1 MKKIIGALYMPKILM
16 IATGGTIA
24 SKPTPSGLAPMITSE
39 EILSLIPD
47 VSKFCDV
54 DTYPL
59 FNLDST
65 NVSPIHWIQIARCI
79 EQHYDSYDGFV
90 ITHGTDTMAYTAA
103 ALSYMIQNSRKPI
116 VITGSQKSIFEENT
130 DAKLNLINAFI
141 FAADNES
148 HSVHIVFNGKA
159 IIGTRARKVRTK
171 SYNAFSS
178 IDFPY
183 TAVIRDQ
190 KIIRYIKDI
199 PYASKPSYYYSLN
212 ERVFLLKLIPGLK
225 ADIFSYLKDHYD
237 VIILEGFGVG
247 GIPVYEESSYL
258 DSMKDWIASGKLIV
272 MTTQVPYEGSD
283 MEVYQVGYQAKKD
296 YHVLEA
302 YNMTLEATVT
312 KLMWILGQTSDKKE
326 IRRLFCEPICY
337 DLI

>member
-1 MKKIIGALYMPKILM
+1 MKKILM

-39 EILSLIPD
+39 EILGLIPY
-47 VSKFCDV
+47 VANVCHVEAFA
-54 DTYPL
+54 L

-65 NVSPIHWIQIARCI
+65 NVSPTHWTKIVACI
-79 EQHYDSYDGFV
+79 EENYESYDGFV

-103 ALSYMIQNSRKPI
+103 ALSYMIQNSKKPI

-141 FAADNES
+141 FAASEES
-148 HSVHIVFNGKA
+148 HGVHIVFNGKA

-178 IDFPY
+178 IDYPY
-183 TAVIRDQ
+183 TAVIRDY
-190 KIIRYIKDI
+190 KIIRYIKEV
-199 PYASKPSYYYSLN
+199 PFASKPTFYN
-212 ERVFLLKLIPGLK
+212 HVKERVFLLKLIPGLK
-225 ADIFSYLKDHYD
+225 ADIFAYLKDNYD
-237 VIILEGFGVG
+237 VIIIEGFGVG
-247 GIPVYEESSYL
+247 GIPVYEQSSYL
-258 DSMKDWIASGKLIV
+258 ESIKDWISSGKLIV

-283 MEVYQVGYQAKKD
+283 MEVYQVGYQAKKELN
-296 YHVLEA
+296 VLEA

-312 KLMWILGQTSDKKE
+312 KLMWILGQTND
-326 IRRLFCEPICY
+326 IDQIQDLFYKPVCFDI
-337 DLI
+337 I